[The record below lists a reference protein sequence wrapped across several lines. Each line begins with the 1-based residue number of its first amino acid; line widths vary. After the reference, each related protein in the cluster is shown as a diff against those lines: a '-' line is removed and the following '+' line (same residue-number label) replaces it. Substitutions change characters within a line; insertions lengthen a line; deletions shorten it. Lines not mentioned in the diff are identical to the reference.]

1 MTALAASTFLQ
12 VLLATLILVPVIIL
26 WFTAVVDVI
35 HRGGSGPKIAG
46 VLVGILVFPILGPL
60 VYFALRKPEQASP
73 EALYRAEA
81 DLRREAAGR
90 PAGGWMDR

>member
-1 MTALAASTFLQ
+1 VTVLAASTFLQ

-35 HRGGSGPKIAG
+35 HRGSGPKIAG
-46 VLVGILVFPILGPL
+46 VLVAILVFPILGPL

-81 DLRREAAGR
+81 DLHREAAGR
-90 PAGGWMDR
+90 AAGGWTDR

>member
-1 MTALAASTFLQ
+1 MTALATSTFLQ
-12 VLLATLILVPVIIL
+12 VLLATLIVVPVIIL

-35 HRGGSGPKIAG
+35 HRGSGPKIAG
-46 VLVGILVFPILGPL
+46 VLVGILVFPIIGPL
-60 VYFALRKPEQASP
+60 VYFALRKPEPASA